1 MKVLVI
7 GSGGREHALAWK
19 LSLSEN
25 VSEVFVVPGN
35 AGTSLESKVRNLDVE
50 PNDFDKLIETVRKEG
65 IEFTIVGPE
74 APLVE
79 GIVDYFQKEGLPC
92 FGPIKKAAQL
102 EGSKAFTKQFLEKY
116 SIPTGA
122 FETFDDLQMAI
133 KYVEKQGAP
142 IVIKAD
148 GLAAGKGVVIAK
160 TVEEAIE
167 SLQEMLSGE
176 AFGNAGKQVVI
187 EEFLEGEEASFICL
201 CDGRTAI
208 PFASSQDHK
217 TRDEGDKGPNTG
229 GMGAY
234 SPAPVVDEKVHK
246 RVMQEIIG
254 PTLRGMIA
262 EGSPYVGFLYAGLMI
277 DKSGQPKVIE
287 YNCRFGDPEAQ
298 PVLFRLRSDLLE
310 ACQKAVSGDLKDYK
324 LEFDKRM
331 ALGVVMAAGGY
342 PLDYKKG
349 ATISGLDDECVDAKV
364 FHAGSIEVDGEI
376 RTNGG
381 RVLCVVG
388 IGDDVR
394 AAADRAYARV
404 STIDWDQS
412 YYRKDIGHRAMNR

>member
-176 AFGNAGKQVVI
+176 AFCDAGKQVVI

-254 PTLRGMIA
+254 PTLRGMSA